1 VSDDVWFFCSMFIST
16 CKRLRIMKGSE
27 ARGLGSVKSN

>member
-1 VSDDVWFFCSMFIST
+1 MFIGT

-27 ARGLGSVKSN
+27 ARLGLGSAKNND